1 MKKSF
6 IILMSLGLLLAVM
19 SSSIKAQAIYVSG
32 TITSELVH
40 LSYTPN
46 GVTAQYRDVWTGG
59 IEGNGHTHIFSSVL
73 IDPQTGYIV
82 DVISTV
88 HIFTPQGNLILD
100 GVGTVSYG
108 VNLHVE
114 STIRQ
119 GTGIYQN
126 ATGTITSDG
135 IIGPDGQVSNYT
147 GAITLSQ

>member
-1 MKKSF
+1 MKKLF
-6 IILMSLGLLLAVM
+6 IILMSFGLLLAVTT
-19 SSSIKAQAIYVSG
+19 SSLNAQTISVSG
-32 TITSELVH
+32 TITSDLVH
-40 LSYTPN
+40 LSYTPH
-46 GVTAQYRDVWTGG
+46 GVTAQFKDVWTGG

-73 IDPQTGYIV
+73 IDPQTGYII
-82 DVISTV
+82 DVISKV

-100 GVGTVSYG
+100 GVGTVTYG

-126 ATGTITSDG
+126 ASGTLSSDG

-147 GAITLSQ
+147 GSITLSQ